1 MKKPKLLFVD
11 DEKNILDDLEEIF
24 GYDGKY
30 DFYSADSGK
39 KALEALQAHSI
50 DLVITDIKM
59 PEMDGLKLAREIQ
72 KSHSNVKIMFI
83 TAVHDLIERAV
94 RLNPLDV
101 IEKPLRNEILLY
113 RVDKYFESKRRINL
127 SRLTAIVGGSF
138 TLIETVSSIMQIIE
152 EFSLLKVGRAL
163 AIALVLVFFVAVFI
177 KSWRS

>member
-30 DFYSADSGK
+30 EFYSVDSGK
-39 KALEALQAHSI
+39 KALDTLQAHPM

-72 KSHSNVKIMFI
+72 KNHSNVKIMFI
-83 TAVHDLIERAV
+83 TAVQDLIERAV

-101 IEKPLRNEILLY
+101 IEKPLRNDILLF
-113 RVDKYFESKRRINL
+113 RVDKYFESKRRINMSKL
-127 SRLTAIVGGSF
+127 VAMIGGFF
-138 TLIETVSSIMQIIE
+138 TLIGAVASVLEIKKGSTTEDIAI
-152 EFSLLKVGRAL
+152 AL
-163 AIALVLVFFVAVFI
+163 AIVVLSVCFAFVVFLLR
-177 KSWRS
+177 RS